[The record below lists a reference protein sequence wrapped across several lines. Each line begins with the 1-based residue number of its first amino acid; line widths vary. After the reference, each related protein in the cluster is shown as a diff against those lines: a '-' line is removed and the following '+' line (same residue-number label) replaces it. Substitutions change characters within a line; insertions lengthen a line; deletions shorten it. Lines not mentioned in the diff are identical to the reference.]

1 MQEENLPRLIS
12 SSRIK
17 ALFSEEGDLL
27 YLELDGKTYEGL
39 GYFAPIPVFELKG
52 LKLSEI
58 PEDVYIEPVKR
69 IKDGVIQG
77 LSLGE
82 VFSYSVRLSKGVA
95 EVEVLGWTTEW
106 DKAISAV
113 AYYKALVSAVRELA
127 NAGIVNGYD
136 VEAEDKWFSLS
147 FSLRIPED
155 LTVHKT
161 LSLIRKIAWELEAE
175 VEYRAALLA
184 FKEAKKRL
192 ASLWKPEEK
201 VSERVKKLL
210 ISV

>member
-12 SSRIK
+12 SNRIK

-82 VFSYSVRLSKGVA
+82 VFSYSVRLSKGIA
-95 EVEVLGWTTEW
+95 EIEVLGWTTEW
-106 DKAISAV
+106 DRAISAI
-113 AYYKALVSAVRELA
+113 AYYKALVSVVRELT
-127 NAGIVNGYD
+127 NADIVNGYD
-136 VEAEDKWFSLS
+136 VETEDKWFSLS
-147 FSLRIPED
+147 FSLRIPDD

-161 LSLIRKIAWELEAE
+161 LALIKKIAWEIEAE

-184 FKEAKKRL
+184 FKEAKRRL

-210 ISV
+210 ISI